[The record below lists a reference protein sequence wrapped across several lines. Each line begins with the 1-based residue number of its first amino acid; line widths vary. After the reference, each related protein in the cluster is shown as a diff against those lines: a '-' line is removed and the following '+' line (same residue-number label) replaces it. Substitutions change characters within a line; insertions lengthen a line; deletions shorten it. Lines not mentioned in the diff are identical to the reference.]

1 MEAKAMN
8 ERENLIRRIKDTLA
22 IYAVRIDLDKGEASR
37 EAENFYCELL
47 NILKGYQLQNM
58 NLVKPNYPAIDL
70 GDAGEGI
77 GIQVTS
83 SATRKKVQDTL
94 DAMFRNGVEQEYPH
108 LVMLITNKWIES
120 RKAFRMDGVCQ
131 FDPNGDIWDTDWLL
145 AQIDRVTELEKLR
158 EIHDYLRE
166 HLHLGREPV
175 PARNLPL
182 QSGMAAKNFVGREK
196 ELRELAQRFE
206 QDQIVV
212 LSGLGGMGTPEL
224 AVRFG
229 REYEESGRGW
239 A

>member
-1 MEAKAMN
+1 MEARAMN

-94 DAMFRNGVEQEYPH
+94 DAMFRNGVEQEYP
-108 LVMLITNKWIES
+108 
-120 RKAFRMDGVCQ
+120 
-131 FDPNGDIWDTDWLL
+131 IW
-145 AQIDRVTELEKLR
+145 
-158 EIHDYLRE
+158 
-166 HLHLGREPV
+166 
-175 PARNLPL
+175 
-182 QSGMAAKNFVGREK
+182 
-196 ELRELAQRFE
+196 
-206 QDQIVV
+206 
-212 LSGLGGMGTPEL
+212 
-224 AVRFG
+224 
-229 REYEESGRGW
+229 
-239 A
+239 